1 MLSEVSDKLKKNR
14 KEIIGKE
21 KELSDLQIEHNDLWK
36 KLILEFNENKARYR
50 KQEGLHGLIQAL
62 DLDNGKLIVVFDK
75 NGLPSAKGL
84 AFIEDDTGLTFYMCK
99 GTEYVFL
106 LN

>member
-14 KEIIGKE
+14 KEIIDKE

-36 KLILEFNENKARYR
+36 KMILEFNENKARYR

-62 DLDNGKLIVVFDK
+62 DLDSSKLLVVFDR

-84 AFIEDDTGLTFYMCK
+84 AFIEEDTGLTFHNCK
-99 GTEYVFL
+99 GNEYEFL